1 MWERIGEIV
10 RKEVLESMRENK
22 TRLSL
27 FLPPLIQLLIFGYAV
42 NLDVEHTRIAWMD
55 MDRTPESRDLGSS
68 FAASRYFEV
77 VAAPEDEPQVQQ
89 LMDRGRVQAVIRV
102 LPGFARDIQR
112 GETAGVQILVD
123 GTNSNTASL
132 VSNYANLVV
141 AGFAARASVDRQR
154 QKIMARSPAG
164 PLSGSL
170 PSVATQSRVW
180 FNPEMRSRNYFIPG
194 TVVNIL
200 MSVTLML
207 TALGLVREKEIG
219 TMEQL
224 MVTPVRPVELML
236 GKMIP
241 FALVGLVDLI
251 LVTTGAVVIFQVP
264 MRGSLPLLLGGSL
277 LFLMSSLGVGLFIS
291 TVSNTQQ
298 QAMISSFF
306 FSMPAFMLSGFTFP
320 IQNMP
325 ASIQALSYLNPVRYF
340 MEIVRGIFL
349 KGSGIS
355 ALWPQMLV
363 LGIYGVA
370 ILGLSAWRFQK
381 RLD

>member
-1 MWERIGEIV
+1 MWERISEIV
-10 RKEVLESMRENK
+10 RKEVLQSMRETK
-22 TRLSL
+22 TRLTL
-27 FLPPLIQLLIFGYAV
+27 FLPPLIQLIIFGYAV

-55 MDRTPESRDLGSS
+55 MDRTPESRDLGSA

-77 VAAPEDEPQVQQ
+77 VAIPRDEGQVQQ
-89 LMDRGRVQAVIRV
+89 LMDRSRVQAVIRV
-102 LPGFARDIQR
+102 LPGFARDIER
-112 GETAGVQILVD
+112 GETAGVQILVE

-141 AGFAARASVDRQR
+141 AGYAARVGADQQGRT
-154 QKIMARSPAG
+154 IMARSPAG
-164 PLSGSL
+164 PANGAL
-170 PSVATQSRVW
+170 PSVASQSRVW
-180 FNPEMRSRNYFIPG
+180 FNPELRSRNYFVPG

-224 MVTPVRPVELML
+224 MVTPIRPVELMI

-241 FALVGLVDLI
+241 FAFVGVIDLI
-251 LVTTGAVVIFQVP
+251 LVTTGAIVLFGVP
-264 MRGSLPLLLGGSL
+264 LRGNLLLLLGSAL
-277 LFLMSSLGVGLFIS
+277 LFLMSSLGMGLFIS
-291 TVSNTQQ
+291 TVSQTQP

-306 FSMPAFMLSGFTFP
+306 FSMPAFFLSGFTFP

-349 KGSGIS
+349 KGSGVS

-363 LGIYGVA
+363 LGVYGVA

>member
-1 MWERIGEIV
+1 MWERIWEIV
-10 RKEVLESMRENK
+10 RKEVLQSMRENK
-22 TRLSL
+22 TRLTL
-27 FLPPLIQLLIFGYAV
+27 FLPPLIQLVIFGYAV
-42 NLDVEHTRIAWMD
+42 NLDLEHTRIAWMD
-55 MDRTPESRDLGSS
+55 MDRTPQSRELGSA

-77 VAAPEDEPQVQQ
+77 VATPDSEQQVQE

-112 GETAGVQILVD
+112 GETAAVQILVE

-141 AGFAARASVDRQR
+141 AGFAAQVGADQQR
-154 QKIMARSPAG
+154 LKIMARAPDG
-164 PLSGSL
+164 PVSGSL
-170 PSVATQSRVW
+170 PSVTTQSRVW

-224 MVTPVRPVELML
+224 MVTPIRPVELMI
-236 GKMIP
+236 GKMVP
-241 FALVGLVDLI
+241 FAMVGLVDLI
-251 LVTTGAVVIFQVP
+251 LVTTGAVLLFEVP
-264 MRGSLPLLLGGSL
+264 LRGSLPLLLVSSL

-291 TVSNTQQ
+291 TVSQTQQ

-320 IQNMP
+320 IENMP
-325 ASIQALSYLNPVRYF
+325 AAIQALSYLNPVRYF

-349 KGSGIS
+349 KGSGVS

-363 LGIYGVA
+363 LGVYGVA
-370 ILGLSAWRFQK
+370 ILGLSAWRFHK

>member
-10 RKEVLESMRENK
+10 RKEVLQSMRENK
-22 TRLSL
+22 TRLTL
-27 FLPPLIQLLIFGYAV
+27 FLPPLIQLVIFGYAV
-42 NLDVEHTRIAWMD
+42 NLDLEHTRIAWMD
-55 MDRTPESRDLGSS
+55 MDRTPQSRELGSA
-68 FAASRYFEV
+68 FEESRYFEV
-77 VAAPEDEPQVQQ
+77 VATPENEQQVQQ
-89 LMDRGRVQAVIRV
+89 LMDRSRVQAVIRV

-112 GETAGVQILVD
+112 GETAAVQILVE

-141 AGFAARASVDRQR
+141 AGFAAQVGADQQR
-154 QKIMARSPAG
+154 LKIMARSPAG
-164 PLSGSL
+164 PVSGSL
-170 PSVATQSRVW
+170 PSVTTQSRIW

-224 MVTPVRPVELML
+224 MVTPIRPVELMI

-241 FALVGLVDLI
+241 SAMVGLVDLI
-251 LVTTGAVVIFQVP
+251 LVTTGAVILFEVP
-264 MRGSLPLLLGGSL
+264 LRGSLPLLLVSSL

-291 TVSNTQQ
+291 TVSQTQQ

-320 IQNMP
+320 IHNMP
-325 ASIQALSYLNPVRYF
+325 TAIQALSYLNPVRYF

-363 LGIYGVA
+363 LGVYGVA